1 MSPKRIWRKKI
12 NYSEERMMSESK
24 YSDHL
29 FQFRSVERKR
39 LILSLSI
46 TLIIMVL
53 EIIGGFITNSIA
65 LLSDAGH
72 MFTHSFAIAI
82 SLLANYITR
91 KPACHHKTFGLYRAE
106 VLAAFINGLFLIPIV
121 GVIMYEAI
129 LRFLNPQDIGGFY
142 MLIVAFIGLAV
153 NITSILILQGNQK
166 SSLNV
171 RSVFYHMIADAASSV
186 GIVIAAFIII
196 ATNFVILDP
205 IVSLGISVVI
215 LYWAWGILR
224 DSTRILLEMSP
235 KGMDIEEINRSLKA
249 KFPEIIEIDDAHLWT
264 IIPNMLLYTAHIR
277 LENNK
282 VTKNVEEFVSILTEF
297 LSKKYNIMESTIQI
311 QPKDFVKSCNF

>member
-249 KFPEIIEIDDAHLWT
+249 KFPEIIEI
-264 IIPNMLLYTAHIR
+264 
-277 LENNK
+277 
-282 VTKNVEEFVSILTEF
+282 
-297 LSKKYNIMESTIQI
+297 
-311 QPKDFVKSCNF
+311 

>member
-1 MSPKRIWRKKI
+1 MK
-12 NYSEERMMSESK
+12 EDK

-29 FQFRSVERKR
+29 FQFRSIEKKR
-39 LILSLSI
+39 LVLSLSI
-46 TLIIMVL
+46 TLTIMVL
-53 EIIGGFITNSIA
+53 EIVGGFITNSIA

-82 SLLANYITR
+82 SLLANFIAR

-121 GVIMYEAI
+121 GVIMYEAV
-129 LRFLNPQDIGGFY
+129 LRFLNPQEIGGFY

-153 NITSILILQGNQK
+153 NITSILILQGSQK

-205 IVSLGISVVI
+205 IVSLGISIVI

-224 DSTRILLEMSP
+224 DSTRILLEMAP
-235 KGMDIEEINRSLKA
+235 KGMDIEKINEDLKEN
-249 KFPEIIEIDDAHLWT
+249 FPIIIEIDDAHLWT
-264 IIPNMLLYTAHIR
+264 IIPNMHLYTAHIR
-277 LENNK
+277 LEDNDTITNQ
-282 VTKNVEEFVSILTEF
+282 EEVISKLSEF
-297 LSKKYNIMESTIQI
+297 LSNKYSIMESTIQI
-311 QPKDFVKSCNF
+311 QPKDLVKSCNF